1 MLFIFLVFKNAT
13 TLPVVSDLEWKK
25 YFSVFHHRRP
35 KLTIR
40 GVDEIFMIYLRVSS
54 ET

>member
-1 MLFIFLVFKNAT
+1 MFLISPLSFVRAQFRALN
-13 TLPVVSDLEWKK
+13 
-25 YFSVFHHRRP
+25 HRRP

-40 GVDEIFMIYLRVSS
+40 GIDEIFMIYLRVSS